1 MRRGVTLLEVL
12 FAIGV
17 AALGLLGAIAVF
29 PVALSQARKGRTAD
43 ISAVGGESAIATFQ
57 VQGMHEPQRWIYW
70 NTATSNW
77 AAVPANFQQSNSPF
91 FGYSFCIDPML
102 FAHNAA
108 DDPGNAATW
117 AHFPAVPQTAATNTR
132 MQRIGLQNIW
142 AGPDGRWGVASIDD
156 DTNGVVDDL
165 GEWKWAG
172 SDDGMQQ
179 MSEVVADKAFRIE
192 DELMYERPSDETLPA
207 AQLFTGMKDSAG
219 NPVPGRRQ
227 EEGRLTWFATLVPK
241 LNRDQPV
248 DASGIARLDDEY
260 VLSIVVCRDR
270 ASGEALHV
278 NDPANPEHPWNE
290 WTAKILPNDFHSGGV
305 GGGEVTITTNDTA
318 VDATFNR
325 EEYTTLK
332 SGQWVMLGRTIP
344 GDVAAV
350 QYHQWYRVADAAET
364 VANGNRWSQDVSLI
378 GPDWPADVML
388 PVGANEECDVTIMPT
403 VVHVYERTIRLAN

>member
-43 ISAVGGESAIATFQ
+43 MSAVGGESAIATFT
-57 VQGMHEPQRWIYW
+57 VQGMHERSRWIAW
-70 NTATSNW
+70 D
-77 AAVPANFQQSNSPF
+77 AANSQPVFVPQTFQRSDSPF

-108 DDPGNAATW
+108 DDPANAGVW
-117 AHFPAVPQTAATNTR
+117 AHFPAVPQAAAPNTR
-132 MQRIGLQNIW
+132 MIRLTLHNG
-142 AGPDGRWGVASIDD
+142 GPSMLA
-156 DTNGVVDDL
+156 TQ
-165 GEWKWAG
+165 
-172 SDDGMQQ
+172 M
-179 MSEVVADKAFRIE
+179 MSELMADKAFRIE

-207 AQLFTGMKDSAG
+207 AQLFTGMKDATG

-248 DASGIARLDDEY
+248 DANGIASLSDEY

-270 ASGEALHV
+270 ASGESLHV